1 LSRRL
6 LSIGVA
12 LGTVFTAGVI
22 AQPVANT
29 DELIATLH
37 RVGERVERY
46 FARAQSIVC
55 LEMVRLQPLNSGL
68 TNDGF
73 GRNVQSELRLS
84 WDPTAGDTDDAPEAK
99 AVRQVIKV
107 NGRPPRKNDHDNCT
121 TPEQNSTETQPL
133 SMLLPAQRVKYAF
146 SLVGPGKLDGRTVVI
161 LDFKE
166 LKKTTV
172 EVKEVE
178 GNEDCVSYDL
188 DGGMTGRIWIDPDSF
203 DVLRL
208 DQRLAGMIDI
218 RLPRKM
224 TRRPGVNDYWTMER
238 FDSSIRFKPVAFQE
252 PPETLILPVS
262 MSQLRVTRG
271 SGNPRLR
278 TTTEYSSYRRF
289 LTGARIV
296 KEPN

>member
-1 LSRRL
+1 MSRQTAPVV
-6 LSIGVA
+6 VA
-12 LGTVFTAGVI
+12 LGLIITAGVT
-22 AQPVANT
+22 AQQPANT
-29 DELIATLH
+29 DQLIATLQ
-37 RVGERVERY
+37 RVGERVEQY

-55 LEMVRLQPLNSGL
+55 LELVRLQPLGSGL
-68 TNDGF
+68 GAEGF
-73 GRNVQSELRLS
+73 ARNVQSELRLS
-84 WDPTAGDTDDAPEAK
+84 WDPTSGDTDDAPEAK

-107 NGRPPRKNDHDNCT
+107 NGHAPRKNDHDNCT

-133 SMLLPAQRVKYAF
+133 SMLLPGQRVKYAF
-146 SLVGPGKLDGRTVVI
+146 SLVGPGKLDGRAVLM

-166 LKKTTV
+166 RKPVTV
-172 EVKEVE
+172 AVSEVPD
-178 GNEDCVSYDL
+178 NEDCVSYDL
-188 DGGMTGRIWIDPDSF
+188 DGGMAGRLWVDPQTF

-208 DQRLAGMIDI
+208 DQRLAGLVDV

-224 TRRPGVNDYWTMER
+224 ARRPGVNEYWTVER

-252 PPETLILPVS
+252 PTETLILPVS

-271 SGNPRLR
+271 AGTPRLR

-296 KEPN
+296 KDPP